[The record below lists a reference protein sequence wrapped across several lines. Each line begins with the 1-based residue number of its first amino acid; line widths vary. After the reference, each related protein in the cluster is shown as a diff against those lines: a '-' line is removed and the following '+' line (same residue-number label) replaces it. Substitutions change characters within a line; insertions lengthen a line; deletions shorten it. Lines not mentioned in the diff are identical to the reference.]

1 MIREKQM
8 NFEDE
13 LKQKV
18 QETEKTVY
26 GFLPREEGFQKTIL
40 EAMNYSMQAGG
51 KRLRPLLMAET
62 YRMFGGTGE
71 VIRPFM
77 AAMEMIHTHS
87 LIHDDLPALDNDE
100 NRAGKKTDSC
110 GIWRGHGD
118 PCRRRSFK
126 LCLCNGWAVC
136 RSKPGNGRE
145 FGRAASDPDRK
156 NGNLWRCWAV
166 SVCGCGI

>member
-13 LKQKV
+13 LKQKS
-18 QETEKTVY
+18 TGNRKNRFMDFY
-26 GFLPREEGFQKTIL
+26 LGKKAFRRRIA

-100 NRAGKKTDSC
+100 YRRREKDDSC
-110 GIWRGHGD
+110 GIWRSHGD

-126 LCLCNGWAVC
+126 LCL
-136 RSKPGNGRE
+136 
-145 FGRAASDPDRK
+145 
-156 NGNLWRCWAV
+156 
-166 SVCGCGI
+166 

>member
-1 MIREKQM
+1 M

-100 NRAGKKTDSC
+100 YRRGK
-110 GIWRGHGD
+110 
-118 PCRRRSFK
+118 
-126 LCLCNGWAVC
+126 
-136 RSKPGNGRE
+136 
-145 FGRAASDPDRK
+145 
-156 NGNLWRCWAV
+156 
-166 SVCGCGI
+166 